1 MAATKL
7 IVIYPVPRDVDA
19 FERAYA
25 AEHIPLAA
33 PAFKAAGATRAVL
46 TKIAEGTG
54 AKAPFHRI
62 AEIHFPSSQVLAAC
76 LASQAGRDVLADAR
90 RISNGGPPTVMTAE
104 EEVVTFTAA

>member
-7 IVIYPVPRDVDA
+7 IVIYPAPKDVEA

-25 AEHIPLAA
+25 GEHIPMAA

-46 TKIAEGTG
+46 TKIVEGSG

-62 AEIHFPSSQVLAAC
+62 AEIHFPSSQVLAEC
-76 LASQAGRDVLADAR
+76 LASEAGRDVLAHAR
-90 RISNGGPPTVMTAE
+90 QISNGGPPTVMTAE
-104 EEVVTFTAA
+104 EEVVSFT

>member
-1 MAATKL
+1 MAVTKL
-7 IVIYPVPRDVDA
+7 IVIYPTPKDVAA

-25 AEHIPLAA
+25 GEHIPLAA

-46 TKIAEGTG
+46 SKVSEGVG
-54 AKAPFHRI
+54 GKAPFHRI

-90 RISNGGPPTVMTAE
+90 RISNGGPPTIMTAE
-104 EEVVTFTAA
+104 EEVVSFV